1 MWIFLDMKGK
11 KIYLIEEEY
20 GYSLYMKKYNQ
31 NLINKYY
38 CKGFGDFWNPSTWG
52 EDS

>member
-1 MWIFLDMKGK
+1 MKGK
-11 KIYLIEEEY
+11 KNYLIEEEY

-38 CKGFGDFWNPSTWG
+38 CKGFGDFEILPHG
-52 EDS
+52 EKTLRRT